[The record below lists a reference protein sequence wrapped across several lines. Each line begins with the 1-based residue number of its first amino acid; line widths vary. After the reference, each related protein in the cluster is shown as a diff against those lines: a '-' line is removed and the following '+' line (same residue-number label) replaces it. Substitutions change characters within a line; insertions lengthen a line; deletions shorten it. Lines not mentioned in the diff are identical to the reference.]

1 MRKNFLTIMLLAT
14 FILSSFGS
22 QTYAS
27 VRTQKVLLQDTTE
40 RLENITELK
49 GNIRS
54 LKLQIKT
61 LQIAL
66 VEAKKHK
73 SKKKLYNNTKKIADA
88 ITAITILSGAMA
100 SYYFENK
107 INVLKIASFVG
118 GLSTS
123 VSVITGLLADM
134 STDEAEAVTS
144 KISEITPLLKATE
157 VNLVSE
163 IKILCHQEPSNQMC
177 R

>member
-1 MRKNFLTIMLLAT
+1 MKK
-14 FILSSFGS
+14 SSFTSLLLLTVMIFGTS
-22 QTYAS
+22 MNAMAS
-27 VRTQKVLLQDTTE
+27 ARTDKLISQDTTE
-40 RLENITELK
+40 RLENISELK
-49 GNIRS
+49 SNIRS
-54 LKLQIKT
+54 LKLQIST

-73 SKKKLYNNTKKIADA
+73 SKKKIYVNTKKVADA
-88 ITAITILSGAMA
+88 LTAITILGGALG

-107 INVLKIASFVG
+107 INVLKIASLIG

-134 STDEAEAVTS
+134 SSDEAEAVTN
-144 KISEITPLLKATE
+144 KISDITPILKATQ

-163 IKILCHQEPSNQMC
+163 INLLCNQEPSNQMC